1 MFLGIKFIFLLL
13 ISPFIFLTV
22 RYGTKN
28 RFNKKGKIILSL
40 FFLVIFLIITS
51 IILNQVNKKIRL
63 KKTDYYGEYI
73 INRDFF
79 KGKQSDWQYNS
90 FRFEIKQNDSIYFY
104 VTDKEKIIKTL
115 KGKISSSSPYGSC
128 RIQIHM
134 KDSNYHILKSHPTT
148 YRSAWNFYLVFYS
161 QKFNNIY
168 FKKGHWKPINN

>member
-1 MFLGIKFIFLLL
+1 MFLGIKIIFLLL

-22 RYGTKN
+22 RYGVKN
-28 RFNKKGKIILSL
+28 RFNKKGIVILSL
-40 FFLVIFLIITS
+40 FVLVLVIVLVITS
-51 IILNQVNKKIRL
+51 TFLNQGSKKIRL
-63 KKTDYYGEYI
+63 KKTDYYGEYTI
-73 INRDFF
+73 DRTFF
-79 KGKQSDWQYNS
+79 KGKQANWQYNS

-168 FKKGHWKPINN
+168 FKIVLF

>member
-22 RYGTKN
+22 RYGAKN

-79 KGKQSDWQYNS
+79 KGKQANWQYNS

-104 VTDKEKIIKTL
+104 VTEKEKILKTL
-115 KGKISSSSPYGSC
+115 KGKISSSSPNGSS

-134 KDSNYHILKSHPTT
+134 IDSNHHILKSHPTT
-148 YRSAWNFYLVFYS
+148 YRSTWSFYLVFYS
-161 QKFNNIY
+161 EKFNNVY
-168 FKKGHWKPINN
+168 FKKGHWKPIND